1 MSHFDKT
8 PEGSLFASFKTFSV
22 MDKKDRI
29 RRQLRSCAE
38 QMQQLLDQ
46 LNPNHK
52 ISRSLKTTIARIRHF
67 NEFDQ
72 PNVLSLWQD
81 LLHEPRA
88 LPFRAEEFSPQEQ
101 SKSLL
106 DRRAERNH
114 GIPILLVDT
123 GNNREEGLPEVQKK
137 VEAHDIMDD
146 FHDAPLKLKTM
157 RKRYSDDDDDE
168 LIQLNNARD
177 ESLPGVEIKFE
188 GHNIIDKMPVKK
200 WKIIRKRRNFDYDG
214 DDEDDE
220 LNQPD
225 TKRAKSSK
233 KHICISL

>member
-1 MSHFDKT
+1 
-8 PEGSLFASFKTFSV
+8 

-52 ISRSLKTTIARIRHF
+52 ISQSLKASISQIRHF
-67 NEFDQ
+67 NKFDQ

-88 LPFRAEEFSPQEQ
+88 LPFRVEEFSRQEQ

-106 DRRAERNH
+106 DRRAERSH

-123 GNNREEGLPEVQKK
+123 GNNREEGLPGVQKK
-137 VEAHDIMDD
+137 VEAHDILDE
-146 FHDAPLKLKTM
+146 FHDAPLKLKVM
-157 RKRYSDDDDDE
+157 RKRENDDE
-168 LIQLNNARD
+168 D
-177 ESLPGVEIKFE
+177 ELLQPDNERGGGLLEDEKKLE
-188 GHNIIDKMPVKK
+188 GQNITENRHRPATK
-200 WKIIRKRRNFDYDG
+200 WKVVRKRKNSADYDG
-214 DDEDDE
+214 DDE

-225 TKRAKSSK
+225 TKRVKSFR
-233 KHICISL
+233 KHVCIAL

>member
-1 MSHFDKT
+1 MSRFERT
-8 PEGSLFASFKTFSV
+8 PEGSLDTSFKAFSV

-46 LNPNHK
+46 LNPHHK
-52 ISRSLKTTIARIRHF
+52 ISQSLEASISQIRHF
-67 NEFDQ
+67 NKFDQ

-88 LPFRAEEFSPQEQ
+88 LPFRVEEFSRQEQ

-106 DRRAERNH
+106 DRRAERSL

-123 GNNREEGLPEVQKK
+123 GNNREEGLPGVQKK
-137 VEAHDIMDD
+137 VEAHDIMDE
-146 FHDAPLKLKTM
+146 FHDAPLKLKVM
-157 RKRYSDDDDDE
+157 RKRKNDEEDE
-168 LIQLNNARD
+168 LVQSENEREEGLLGD
-177 ESLPGVEIKFE
+177 ENKLQAQKL
-188 GHNIIDKMPVKK
+188 IDNRHRPATK
-200 WKIIRKRRNFDYDG
+200 WKIVRKRKNSADYDG
-214 DDEDDE
+214 DDE

-225 TKRAKSSK
+225 EKRAKSFK
-233 KHICISL
+233 KYVCIPL